1 MVKAKNE
8 ICIALMLCAIASA
21 LIVATS
27 IASEDHSTTLCYSE
41 KISDILCSSREKAE
55 LLNDK
60 VETIKQKA
68 DSKRPKGAMPSLN
81 ASEGTGEERAVRYY
95 PTGLIVTAEELADNR
110 IRIEEANRIMKASG
124 INISYPA
131 SWDWRSKGMVTPVK
145 DQSGC
150 GACVAFA
157 ALAAEESAW
166 LINNSSRNY
175 DLSEWYLFQKG
186 GGYCS
191 SGSQFER
198 ILDAARYQGTVTEE
212 CCPYLKSTLCTSP
225 LYRISSWKKIYTSS
239 EAKEHIS
246 KRGPLMSGM
255 SVYEDFYWVDSNKIY
270 SQEWGS
276 FYGNHAI
283 CLVGYDDAA
292 GCWIVKNSWS
302 RSWGDGGFCRIA
314 YDQCGIGSE
323 FPFYAVEI
331 APASDPVPLPRA
343 FSARVISRPTA
354 IYDFG
359 VTLPDDKW
367 VLKTDKYGASG
378 EIGVYPSSQR
388 FGYKLRT
395 PEGLTYYSDQSRNAD
410 GLKHASVMD
419 LSGGRTWLSWKG
431 IKSKYSSDVLIEVTR
446 K

>member
-1 MVKAKNE
+1 
-8 ICIALMLCAIASA
+8 
-21 LIVATS
+21 
-27 IASEDHSTTLCYSE
+27 
-41 KISDILCSSREKAE
+41 
-55 LLNDK
+55 
-60 VETIKQKA
+60 
-68 DSKRPKGAMPSLN
+68 
-81 ASEGTGEERAVRYY
+81 
-95 PTGLIVTAEELADNR
+95 
-110 IRIEEANRIMKASG
+110 
-124 INISYPA
+124 
-131 SWDWRSKGMVTPVK
+131 
-145 DQSGC
+145 
-150 GACVAFA
+150 
-157 ALAAEESAW
+157 
-166 LINNSSRNY
+166 
-175 DLSEWYLFQKG
+175 
-186 GGYCS
+186 
-191 SGSQFER
+191 
-198 ILDAARYQGTVTEE
+198 
-212 CCPYLKSTLCTSP
+212 
-225 LYRISSWKKIYTSS
+225 
-239 EAKEHIS
+239 
-246 KRGPLMSGM
+246 
-255 SVYEDFYWVDSNKIY
+255 
-270 SQEWGS
+270 
-276 FYGNHAI
+276 
-283 CLVGYDDAA
+283 VGYDDAA